1 MAIPSS
7 TMLRQ
12 TASSSS
18 LSLDSAS
25 EDPSSRVKASEDREK
40 FSAQT
45 LILTALTAINNPNS
59 HPTFNDI
66 LVNRERVQY
75 MKDKV
80 NRTAVIDAATT
91 ILVTNTEILATMTRG
106 AQNAHS
112 ISDSILAVKD
122 TTVQLEDSNHD
133 EKLHALLQSKLND
146 ISAGSE
152 LDIDALLPDSEYF
165 CTEELESGHM
175 PDVEDVFISFPNPNT
190 AIPIPSST
198 YNSDDSFCKP
208 IAVDNGRWASIM
220 EKKCG
225 YTGTSK

>member
-25 EDPSSRVKASEDREK
+25 GDPSSRVKASEDREK

-91 ILVTNTEILATMTRG
+91 ILVTNTEILATMTCG
-106 AQNAHS
+106 VQNAHS

-133 EKLHALLQSKLND
+133 EKLHALFQSKLND

-152 LDIDALLPDSEYF
+152 LDIDALLPNSEYF
-165 CTEELESGHM
+165 CTEELM
-175 PDVEDVFISFPNPNT
+175 PDDEDVFISFPNPNT